1 MTASALGSLN
11 AAHASL
17 MGLENAAD
25 DSVVG
30 QISAFSDAISQD
42 DPDVEAAAQALAAA
56 ANKNIDQAVV
66 DAVDGLLGLDD
77 VSDDTEEAVA
87 DAAAE
92 AQADE

>member
-17 MGLENAAD
+17 MGLENAAPN
-25 DSVVG
+25 SVVG
-30 QISAFSDAISQD
+30 QISAFSDAISQE

-77 VSDDTEEAVA
+77 VSDDTEAAVA
-87 DAAAE
+87 EAAAE
-92 AQADE
+92 AQAAE